1 LFRASNFEFECKPQ
15 IQKQER
21 AMADPSKRLVVGIS
35 GASGV
40 VYGLEMLRVL
50 KDLGYESHV
59 VLTEQARHNF
69 LLETG
74 HSLQEVEGT
83 ASQLYDDRDL
93 AAPISSGSF
102 ITRGMV
108 VIPCSIKSL
117 SGIANSYG
125 ANLLVRAADVTLK
138 ERRPLVLVVRETPL
152 HRGHL
157 ELMLTAASQGAVILP
172 PVPAFY
178 HKPKTIAD
186 LIHHTV
192 GKVLDC
198 LAIPHQLF
206 QRWEG

>member
-1 LFRASNFEFECKPQ
+1 MTDE
-15 IQKQER
+15 
-21 AMADPSKRLVVGIS
+21 SKRLIVGIS

-40 VYGLEMLRVL
+40 IYGLEMLKTL
-50 KDLGYESHV
+50 QDLGYESHV
-59 VLTEQARHNF
+59 VLTEQARHNC
-69 LLETG
+69 LLETD
-74 HSLQEVEGT
+74 HSLEEVAGT
-83 ASQLYDDRDL
+83 ASQLYDDHDL

-102 ITRGMV
+102 VTRGMV

-157 ELMLTAASQGAVILP
+157 ELMPSAASQGAVILP

-178 HKPKTIAD
+178 HQPKTITD
-186 LIHHTV
+186 LIHQTL

-198 LAIPHQLF
+198 FNIQHQLF
-206 QRWEG
+206 CRWGAWGR

>member
-1 LFRASNFEFECKPQ
+1 
-15 IQKQER
+15 
-21 AMADPSKRLVVGIS
+21 VGIS

-40 VYGLEMLRVL
+40 IYGLEMLKAL
-50 KDLGYESHV
+50 QDLGYESHV

-69 LLETG
+69 LLESD
-74 HSLQEVEGT
+74 HSVEEAEGT
-83 ASQLYDDRDL
+83 ASRLYDDNDL

-117 SGIANSYG
+117 SAIANSYG

-157 ELMLTAASQGAVILP
+157 ELMLSAASQGAVILP
-172 PVPAFY
+172 PIPAFY
-178 HKPKTIAD
+178 HKPKTITD

-198 LAIPHQLF
+198 LRIEHQLF
-206 QRWEG
+206 ERWQGG

>member
-1 LFRASNFEFECKPQ
+1 MENS
-15 IQKQER
+15 
-21 AMADPSKRLVVGIS
+21 SKRIVVGIS

-40 VYGLEMLRVL
+40 IYGLEMLKTL
-50 KDLGYESHV
+50 QDLGYESHV

-74 HSLQEVEGT
+74 HSLEEVEG
-83 ASQLYDDRDL
+83 AAFRLYDDHDL

-102 ITRGMV
+102 VTRGMV

-157 ELMLTAASQGAVILP
+157 ELMLTASSQGAVILP

-178 HKPKTIAD
+178 HKPETIAD
-186 LIHHTV
+186 LIRHTL

-198 LAIPHQLF
+198 FDIPHQLF
-206 QRWEG
+206 ERWGA

>member
-1 LFRASNFEFECKPQ
+1 MDDTA
-15 IQKQER
+15 
-21 AMADPSKRLVVGIS
+21 KRVVVGIS

-40 VYGLEMLRVL
+40 VYGLETLRAL

-59 VLTEQARHNF
+59 ILTERAQSNF
-69 LLETG
+69 SLETD
-74 HSLQEVEGT
+74 HSLEEVKEVAGRV
-83 ASQLYDDRDL
+83 YDDADL

-117 SGIANSYG
+117 SGIANSYNV
-125 ANLLVRAADVTLK
+125 NLLTRAADVTLK
-138 ERRPLVLVVRETPL
+138 ERRALILVVRETPL
-152 HRGHL
+152 HQGHL
-157 ELMLTAASQGAVILP
+157 ELMLSAASRGAVILP

-178 HKPKTIAD
+178 HKPKRILD

-198 LAIPHQLF
+198 LDIEHQLF
-206 QRWEG
+206 RRWEG

>member
-1 LFRASNFEFECKPQ
+1 MDNS
-15 IQKQER
+15 
-21 AMADPSKRLVVGIS
+21 SKRLVVGIS

-40 VYGLEMLRVL
+40 IYGLEMLKVL
-50 KDLGYESHV
+50 QDLGYESHV

-69 LLETG
+69 LLETD
-74 HSLQEVEGT
+74 HSIEEVEKT
-83 ASQLYDDRDL
+83 ASHLYDDNDL

-178 HKPKTIAD
+178 HKPETITE
-186 LIHHTV
+186 LIQHTV

-198 LAIPHQLF
+198 FDIPHQLF
-206 QRWEG
+206 ERWGALDR

>member
-1 LFRASNFEFECKPQ
+1 MGDA
-15 IQKQER
+15 
-21 AMADPSKRLVVGIS
+21 SKRLVVGIS

-40 VYGLEMLRVL
+40 IYGLEMLRVL

-59 VLTEQARHNF
+59 VLTERARENF
-69 LLETG
+69 LLETD
-74 HSLQEVEGT
+74 HSLEEVEEAAGRI
-83 ASQLYDDRDL
+83 YDDADL

-117 SGIANSYG
+117 SGIANSYNV
-125 ANLLVRAADVTLK
+125 NLLTRAADVTLK

-157 ELMLTAASQGAVILP
+157 KLMLSAASQGAVILP

-178 HKPKTIAD
+178 HKPKTILD

-198 LAIPHQLF
+198 FHIPHELF
-206 QRWEG
+206 RRWEGQ

>member
-1 LFRASNFEFECKPQ
+1 
-15 IQKQER
+15 
-21 AMADPSKRLVVGIS
+21 MDDVSKRLVVGIS

-40 VYGLEMLRVL
+40 IYGLEMLKAL
-50 KDLGYESHV
+50 KNLGFETHV
-59 VLTEQARHNF
+59 VLTEMARKNF
-69 LLETG
+69 TLETDI
-74 HSLQEVEGT
+74 LLKEVEEV
-83 ASQLYDDRDL
+83 SNQIYDDGDL

-102 ITRGMV
+102 ITKGMV

-157 ELMLTAASQGAVILP
+157 ELMLSASSQGAVILP

-178 HKPKTIAD
+178 HKPETITD

-198 LAIPHQLF
+198 FNIQHELF
-206 QRWEG
+206 RPWGS

>member
-1 LFRASNFEFECKPQ
+1 
-15 IQKQER
+15 
-21 AMADPSKRLVVGIS
+21 MADESKRLIVGIS

-40 VYGLEMLRVL
+40 VYGLEMLKALR
-50 KDLGYESHV
+50 DLGYESHV
-59 VLTEQARHNF
+59 VLTDQARHNF
-69 LLETG
+69 LLETD
-74 HSLQEVEGT
+74 HSLDEVKET
-83 ASQLYDDRDL
+83 AGQLYDDNDL

-108 VIPCSIKSL
+108 VIPCSVKSL

-157 ELMLTAASQGAVILP
+157 ELMLTAASQGAVVLP

-178 HKPKTIAD
+178 HKPKTITD

-198 LAIPHQLF
+198 FAIKHQLF
-206 QRWEG
+206 DRWQGR

>member
-1 LFRASNFEFECKPQ
+1 MENS
-15 IQKQER
+15 
-21 AMADPSKRLVVGIS
+21 SKRIVVGIS

-40 VYGLEMLRVL
+40 IYGLEMLKAL
-50 KDLGYESHV
+50 QDLGYESHA

-69 LLETG
+69 LLETD
-74 HSLQEVEGT
+74 HSPEEVEGT
-83 ASQLYDDRDL
+83 ASQLYDDKDL

-102 ITRGMV
+102 LTRGMV

-138 ERRPLVLVVRETPL
+138 ERRPLILVVRETPL

-157 ELMLTAASQGAVILP
+157 ELMLAAASQGAVILP

-178 HKPKTIAD
+178 HKPETIAD
-186 LIHHTV
+186 LIQHTV

-198 LAIPHQLF
+198 FRIPHELF
-206 QRWEG
+206 RRWEG

>member
-1 LFRASNFEFECKPQ
+1 
-15 IQKQER
+15 
-21 AMADPSKRLVVGIS
+21 MADPSKRIVVGIS

-40 VYGLEMLRVL
+40 IYGLEMLKAL
-50 KDLGYESHV
+50 QDLGYESHV

-69 LLETG
+69 LLETD
-74 HSLQEVEGT
+74 HSPEEVEKT
-83 ASQLYDDRDL
+83 ASRLYDDHDL

-102 ITRGMV
+102 LTRGMV

-157 ELMLTAASQGAVILP
+157 ELMLAAASQGAVILP

-178 HKPKTIAD
+178 HKPETITD

-198 LAIPHQLF
+198 FAIKHQLF
-206 QRWEG
+206 GRWGA

>member
-1 LFRASNFEFECKPQ
+1 MSMDDA
-15 IQKQER
+15 
-21 AMADPSKRLVVGIS
+21 AKRLVVGIS

-40 VYGLEMLRVL
+40 IYGLEMLRVL

-59 VLTEQARHNF
+59 VLTERARENF
-69 LLETG
+69 LLETD
-74 HSLQEVEGT
+74 HSSEEVEEAAGRI
-83 ASQLYDDRDL
+83 YDDADL

-117 SGIANSYG
+117 SGIANSYNV
-125 ANLLVRAADVTLK
+125 NLLTRAADVTLK
-138 ERRPLVLVVRETPL
+138 ERRTLILVVRETPL
-152 HRGHL
+152 HQGHL
-157 ELMLTAASQGAVILP
+157 ELMLSVASRGAVILP

-178 HKPKTIAD
+178 HKPKTILD

-198 LAIPHQLF
+198 FDIEHQLF
-206 QRWEG
+206 DRWGA

>member
-1 LFRASNFEFECKPQ
+1 MGDA
-15 IQKQER
+15 
-21 AMADPSKRLVVGIS
+21 AKRLVVGIS

-40 VYGLEMLRVL
+40 VYGLEILRVL
-50 KDLGYESHV
+50 KELGYESHV
-59 VLTEQARHNF
+59 VLTERARSNF
-69 LLETG
+69 SLETD
-74 HSLQEVEGT
+74 HSVEEIEEAAG
-83 ASQLYDDRDL
+83 QIYDDADL

-117 SGIANSYG
+117 SGIANSYD
-125 ANLLVRAADVTLK
+125 ANLLTRAADVTLK

-152 HRGHL
+152 HKGHL
-157 ELMLTAASQGAVILP
+157 KLMLAAASQGAVILP

-178 HKPKTIAD
+178 HKPKTILD

-198 LAIPHQLF
+198 FHIEHQLF
-206 QRWEG
+206 DRWGT

>member
-1 LFRASNFEFECKPQ
+1 MGDA
-15 IQKQER
+15 
-21 AMADPSKRLVVGIS
+21 AKRLVVGIS

-59 VLTEQARHNF
+59 VLTERARENF
-69 LLETG
+69 LLETD
-74 HSLQEVEGT
+74 HSLEEVEEAAGRI
-83 ASQLYDDRDL
+83 YDDADL

-102 ITRGMV
+102 LTRGMV

-117 SGIANSYG
+117 SGIANSYNV
-125 ANLLVRAADVTLK
+125 NLLTRAADVTLK
-138 ERRPLVLVVRETPL
+138 ERRTLILVVRETPL
-152 HRGHL
+152 HQGHL
-157 ELMLTAASQGAVILP
+157 ELMLSAASRGAVILP

-178 HKPKTIAD
+178 HKPKTILD

-198 LAIPHQLF
+198 FRIPHELF
-206 QRWEG
+206 RRWGGAGE

>member
-1 LFRASNFEFECKPQ
+1 MDNS
-15 IQKQER
+15 
-21 AMADPSKRLVVGIS
+21 SKRLIVGIS

-40 VYGLEMLRVL
+40 VYGLEMLKAL
-50 KDLGYESHV
+50 QDLGYESHV

-69 LLETG
+69 LLETD
-74 HSLQEVEGT
+74 HSVEEAEGT
-83 ASQLYDDRDL
+83 ASRLYDDNDL

-108 VIPCSIKSL
+108 VMPCSIKSL
-117 SGIANSYG
+117 SAIANSYG

-157 ELMLTAASQGAVILP
+157 ELMLSAASQGAVILP
-172 PVPAFY
+172 PIPAFY
-178 HKPKTIAD
+178 HKPKTITD

-198 LAIPHQLF
+198 LRIPHDLF
-206 QRWEG
+206 RRWGE